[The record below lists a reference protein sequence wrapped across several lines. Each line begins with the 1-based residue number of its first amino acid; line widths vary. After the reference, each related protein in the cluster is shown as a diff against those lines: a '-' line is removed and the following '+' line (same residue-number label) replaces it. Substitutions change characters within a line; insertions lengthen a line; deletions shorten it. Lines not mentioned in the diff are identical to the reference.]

1 MSVYRRNRDVLCDF
15 FAGKGIKVAN
25 PEGAFYLMVAT
36 PDGDGVRFSEHA
48 KKFGLLIVPTDSFG
62 AKGYVRIATCVS
74 EDLVRR
80 SLPVFEKMLESY

>member
-1 MSVYRRNRDVLCDF
+1 
-15 FAGKGIKVAN
+15 
-25 PEGAFYLMVAT
+25 MVAA

-74 EDLVRR
+74 EDLVKT
-80 SLPVFEKMLESY
+80 LVAGI